1 MSADG
6 LVTVTTH
13 ASEPDAAVAEIARAI
28 AGVPLAGG
36 LVFCSHRFERT
47 QLAAAL
53 DGLMPG
59 VPLFGCTSAGEL
71 TTRGYDSDSLVFIG
85 FPADAFRLELLRFT
99 DLDSFD
105 TQTARKQVRHFSGT
119 CRNNAAE
126 ALGEGLSHVALFLV
140 DGLSHREE
148 LLTMTAQEALGDIEL
163 IGGSSGDGLAFKET
177 GIFFGGQFQRDAAVI
192 GLLSSS
198 RPMQVFSA
206 NHYRPGSDRMVITEA
221 DAETRTVFEIN
232 AVPAAEEYLRMVG
245 QPSEALDS
253 AFFASH
259 PLMVRT
265 GGEYHVRSIQSANAD
280 GSLTFY
286 CAIDRGVV
294 MTVGEPIDRVA
305 AMRELLD
312 DAEAKVGRLD
322 HVIAFDCVLNRIDAE
337 RRQVAHQVSALY
349 TEKGVIG
356 FNTYGEQLRTA
367 HVNQTFSGLAIGR

>member
-1 MSADG
+1 VSADG
-6 LVTVTTH
+6 LVAVTTH

-47 QLAAAL
+47 ELAAAL
-53 DGLMPG
+53 DKLMPG
-59 VPLFGCTSAGEL
+59 IPLFGCTSAGEL
-71 TTRGYDSDSLVFIG
+71 TTRGYDSDSLVFVG
-85 FPADAFRLELLRFT
+85 FPADAFHLELLPFT
-99 DLDSFD
+99 DLDNFD
-105 TQTARKQVRHFSGT
+105 PEAARKQVRHFAGS
-119 CRNNAAE
+119 CRNVAAL

-148 LLTMTAQEALGDIEL
+148 LLTMTAQEALGEIEL

-177 GIFFGGQFQRDAAVI
+177 GIFFDGHFQRDAAVI

-198 RPMQVFSA
+198 RQMQAFSA
-206 NHYRPGSDRMVITEA
+206 NHYRPGGERMVITEA
-221 DAETRTVFEIN
+221 DAETRTAFEIN
-232 AVPAAEEYLRMVG
+232 AVPAAEEYLRVVG
-245 QPSEALDS
+245 QPSQTLDA

-294 MTVGEPIDRVA
+294 LTVGEPVDRVA
-305 AMRELLD
+305 AMRELFD
-312 DAEAKVGRLD
+312 QTEAKVGKID
-322 HVIAFDCVLNRIDAE
+322 HIIAFDCVLNRIDAE
-337 RRQVAHQVSALY
+337 RRQVAHEVSALY

-356 FNTYGEQLRTA
+356 FNTYGEQFRTA
-367 HVNQTFSGLAIGR
+367 HVNQTISGLAIGR

>member
-6 LVTVTTH
+6 LVAVTTH
-13 ASEPDAAVAEIARAI
+13 ASEPEAAVAEIARAI

-36 LVFCSHRFERT
+36 LVFCSHRFERAK
-47 QLAAAL
+47 LAKAL
-53 DGLMPG
+53 DKLMPG

-71 TTRGYDSDSLVFIG
+71 TTRGYDSDSIVFVG
-85 FPADAFRLELLRFT
+85 FPADAFHLELLPFT

-105 TQTARKQVRHFSGT
+105 TETARKQVRHFAGS
-119 CRNNAAE
+119 CRNDAAL

-148 LLTMTAQEALGDIEL
+148 LLTMTAQEALGEIEL

-177 GIFFGGQFQRDAAVI
+177 GIFFDGHFQRDAAVI

-206 NHYRPGSDRMVITEA
+206 NHYRPGGERMVITEA
-221 DAETRTVFEIN
+221 DAETRTAFEIN
-232 AVPAAEEYLRMVG
+232 AVPAAEEYLRVVG
-245 QPSEALDS
+245 QPSQTLDA

-294 MTVGEPIDRVA
+294 MTVGEPVDRVA
-305 AMRELLD
+305 AMRDLFDKTEG
-312 DAEAKVGRLD
+312 KVGKID
-322 HVIAFDCVLNRIDAE
+322 HIIAFDCVLNRIDAE
-337 RRQVAHQVSALY
+337 RRQVAHEVSALY

>member
-6 LVTVTTH
+6 LVTVTTQ

-85 FPADAFRLELLRFT
+85 FPADAFHLELLPFT

-105 TQTARKQVRHFSGT
+105 TQTARKQVRHFAGT
-119 CRNNAAE
+119 CRHDAAE

-177 GIFFGGQFQRDAAVI
+177 GIFFDGQFQRDAAVI

-305 AMRELLD
+305 AMRDLLD